1 MIATSKELELV
12 MYLRCTCQN
21 HPSTQEITQFA
32 TGWTGGPSTLKSV
45 QNNSDSIVIITWVV
59 PSPLTASIGIMI
71 PTEC

>member
-12 MYLRCTCQN
+12 IYLRCTYQN

-32 TGWTGGPSTLKSV
+32 TGLTGWPSTLKSV
-45 QNNSDSIVIITWVV
+45 QNKSDSIVIITWVV